1 MLGAARIIAFAAT
14 TNVAEARRFY
24 ERVLGLQFVSE
35 EPFALVFD
43 ANGTMLRLQK
53 VERFTP
59 PPFTALGWDV
69 SDVEAAVDALRARGV
84 TFNVYNGMSQ
94 DERGIWN
101 APGGARIAWFKDP
114 DGNTLSLAQF

>member
-1 MLGAARIIAFAAT
+1 MGTMLGTARVIAFAAI

-24 ERVLGLQFVSE
+24 ERVLGLQFISE

-53 VERFTP
+53 VERFTA

-69 SDVEAAVDALRARGV
+69 SDIEVAVDGLRARGV
-84 TFNVYNGMSQ
+84 ELNRYGGMAQ

-101 APGGARIAWFKDP
+101 APGGARIAWFKD
-114 DGNTLSLAQF
+114 